1 MLKASTPPDETAR
14 LESLKQLFIL
24 DTPPE
29 ERFDRI
35 TRLLVHFYAM
45 PIAAVS
51 LIDADRVWLK
61 SGIGTPFLDIPREM
75 SFCAHVIAAGEMVI
89 VCDTL
94 KDERFS
100 DNPYVTSIPHI
111 RSYFGV
117 PIMGPGGYP
126 VGVLCM
132 VDHKPRRLSAKDIDA
147 LVSLSAIA
155 GNELAAVD
163 ITRAVAEQSRN
174 EKGLRLVL
182 NHLPDGV
189 VMFDENGIVES
200 YNPAAERLFCASRS
214 SLLGAAA
221 SALTTDE
228 LSLFTSP
235 APDGAGTYSQESIG
249 RRTDGSLFPIEVSV
263 NPMYLGGRK
272 KFAVMVRDISAK
284 RSLEAQKRVID
295 ERKQK
300 YYASAAHELRSPLGS
315 LLGFANML
323 AKRQIPEETVRE
335 VANIMS
341 VETTRLVKLINELL
355 DFAKLETG
363 STADFDIQVQSLV
376 PVIET
381 TLQSMGGMEGI
392 ESVGFSQPDAIPDV
406 AIDARKMQQALTN
419 IISNAIKYSPD
430 GGQIDVIV
438 RLVENNAVR
447 CVELIVK
454 DRGIGMTPAQK
465 DRIFEPFYRAR
476 QLPTAEGSGLGMA
489 ITHDLVKLQN
499 GSIKV
504 ETELGQGTRI
514 AIYLPAVL
522 GQRSS

>member
-1 MLKASTPPDETAR
+1 MLKATTPPDETAR
-14 LESLKQLFIL
+14 LESLKQLYIL

-35 TRLLVHFYAM
+35 TRLLVHFFAM

-51 LIDADRVWLK
+51 LIDANRVWLK
-61 SGIGTPFLDIPREM
+61 SKIGTPFVDIPREL
-75 SFCAHVIAAGEMVI
+75 SFCAHVIAAGKMIV

-100 DNPYVTSIPHI
+100 DNPYVTSIPYI

-117 PIMGPGGYP
+117 PIMGPEGYP

-132 VDHKPRRLSAKDIDA
+132 VDNKPRRLSARDIEA

-163 ITRAVAEQSRN
+163 INRAVAEQSRN
-174 EKGLRLVL
+174 EKGLRLLL

-189 VMFDENGIVES
+189 VMFDEDGMVES
-200 YNPAAERLFCASRS
+200 YNPAAEQLFCASRS

-221 SALTTDE
+221 STLTTDE
-228 LSLFTSP
+228 LSLFTDS
-235 APDGAGTYSQESIG
+235 AIDGSGAYNQESTG
-249 RRTDGSLFPIEVSV
+249 RRTDGSLFPMEVSV

-284 RSLEAQKRVID
+284 RSVETQKRIID

-323 AKRQIPEETVRE
+323 AKRRIPEETVRE

-341 VETTRLVKLINELL
+341 IETTRLVKLINEML
-355 DFAKLETG
+355 DFAKLEAG
-363 STADFDIQVQSLV
+363 STADFDIQVQPLV

-392 ESVGFSQPDAIPDV
+392 ESVGFSQTHAIPDV

-430 GGQIDVIV
+430 GGQVDVIV
-438 RLVENNAVR
+438 RLKEKNGVQ
-447 CVELIVK
+447 CVELIVE
-454 DRGIGMTPAQK
+454 DRGIGMTPAQ
-465 DRIFEPFYRAR
+465 REQIFEPFYRAR

-489 ITHDLVKLQN
+489 ITHDLIKLQN
-499 GSIKV
+499 GSMTV
-504 ETELGQGTRI
+504 ETELGQGTRV
-514 AIYLPAVL
+514 AIYLPAVV
-522 GQRSS
+522 GPRSS